1 MEFEIWHFVVAF
13 LAAFFAGFVDAIAG
27 GGGMIALPAL
37 LAIGVPPHAA
47 LATNKFQGTFGS
59 FTAAANFAFKGYVD
73 FKEIALGI
81 VFTLL
86 GAILG
91 TFVVLLIDSKFLNY
105 IIPFLLLALLVY
117 MIFSPNLGEEE
128 RNAKMNARAFYIIFG
143 FLLGFYDGFFGPGAG
158 SFWTLALV
166 GVLGLY
172 MKKAVAHT
180 KVLNFTSNIVSLI
193 VFIIGGQILWLLGLV
208 MGVGQILGGYFGS
221 NMVIKKDVSF
231 VRKILLF
238 VVTLTILKLI
248 YGLFFG

>member
-117 MIFSPNLGEEE
+117 MILSPNLGEEE

-180 KVLNFTSNIVSLI
+180 KVLNFTS
-193 VFIIGGQILWLLGLV
+193 
-208 MGVGQILGGYFGS
+208 
-221 NMVIKKDVSF
+221 
-231 VRKILLF
+231 
-238 VVTLTILKLI
+238 
-248 YGLFFG
+248 